1 MTDWQPNKQATFE
14 KNEDYWNAD
23 AVKIQNLVMNLVQD
37 PQTAATSFGSGE
49 TDFAPINSELVD
61 KYKNDDSY
69 VSFNE
74 GYLFYL
80 EINEKNTDLANN
92 KIRQAISMAIDRDDL
107 ANNILKDGSKAAAGF
122 VPRELSVSPSGSPS
136 FEVITTFL

>member
-49 TDFAPINSELVD
+49 TDFAPINS
-61 KYKNDDSY
+61 
-69 VSFNE
+69 
-74 GYLFYL
+74 
-80 EINEKNTDLANN
+80 
-92 KIRQAISMAIDRDDL
+92 
-107 ANNILKDGSKAAAGF
+107 
-122 VPRELSVSPSGSPS
+122 
-136 FEVITTFL
+136 

>member
-61 KYKNDDSY
+61 KHKNHHSY
-69 VSFNE
+69 
-74 GYLFYL
+74 
-80 EINEKNTDLANN
+80 
-92 KIRQAISMAIDRDDL
+92 ISLISR
-107 ANNILKDGSKAAAGF
+107 
-122 VPRELSVSPSGSPS
+122 
-136 FEVITTFL
+136 